1 MPNSYKGIGP
11 YQEYSLMSI
20 RLIIACGGT
29 GGHLFPG
36 IAVAEALIK
45 KGGVP
50 LLIIS
55 QKEIDALA
63 MEGHSDLEY
72 ECLASIGMPKFYSP
86 KMLKFL
92 KSFFMGYKK
101 SKNIIKDF
109 RADAVLGM
117 GGCTSVPPLIAGR
130 KKKLKNFIHESNA
143 FPGKANRVAA
153 RWADHILLGMSPCE
167 KFFKNK
173 ETMVVGTPLRSI
185 LREAHDRSMAIAN
198 FGLRADKKTILV
210 MGGSQGAQALNTSI
224 VHNLDKIKDAG
235 MQILHITGP
244 NDYDRITS
252 YYENFQDISK
262 VIPFC
267 NEMHLAYVASDLAIV
282 RSGASS
288 LAEISA
294 YEIPAILVPYPF
306 ATDDHQTLNANY
318 YVKNGA
324 ARLIKEEKLNTD
336 SLFSFIDELFK
347 DDGKYHREMKTSMK
361 NLSRVDSAEI
371 ICDKI
376 NNLCN

>member
-11 YQEYSLMSI
+11 YQEYNLMSV

-36 IAVAEALIK
+36 IAVAESLIK

-92 KSFFMGYKK
+92 RSFFIGYKK
-101 SKNIIKDF
+101 SKKIIKDF

-117 GGCTSVPPLIAGR
+117 GGFTSVPPLIAGR
-130 KKKLKNFIHESNA
+130 NNKLKNFIHESNA

-153 RWADHILLGMSPCE
+153 RWADHILLGMPPCE
-167 KFFKNK
+167 KYFSNK
-173 ETMVVGTPLRSI
+173 ETIVVGTPLRSI

-252 YYENFQDISK
+252 YYENYQDISK
-262 VIPFC
+262 VVPFC
-267 NEMHLAYVASDLAIV
+267 DEMHLVYTASDLAII

-294 YEIPAILVPYPF
+294 YSIPAILVPYPY
-306 ATDDHQTLNANY
+306 ATDDHQTLNAEY
-318 YVKNGA
+318 YVENGA
-324 ARLIKEEKLNTD
+324 AHLIKEKDLNAD
-336 SLFSFIDELFK
+336 SILSFLDELFK
-347 DDGKYHREMKTSMK
+347 EDGVAYNEMKNSMK
-361 NLSRVDSAEI
+361 KLSVVDSAEK

-376 NNLCN
+376 NSLCN